1 MRPVRPIITDF
12 EEVVLPEDES
22 QQTSQDAGADDLSS
36 MFQRLMNKPSGDS
49 ANEGGDAE
57 AASNDFSSPSDVET
71 GNADSQ
77 SYQAD
82 LSEPLETHSESVA
95 AAALQDDGEC
105 PVSAESIFE
114 AIVFVGNTENDGFI
128 STEDVCSLMPGVTE
142 EDVAAIA
149 EKISQRWKED
159 ARPYYLESRDGV
171 QWRVQLDP
179 QFEPVRDGFY
189 TPTRE
194 SELPQSAKNV
204 LALIAYMQPLTA
216 REVGKKLGVDRPAP
230 ILNLL
235 VKRNLIQVEQR
246 ITDEKKVNLY
256 TTTDRFLELY
266 NLDSLDDLPTIDD
279 V

>member
-12 EEVVLPEDES
+12 EEVVLPEDER
-22 QQTSQDAGADDLSS
+22 QQTSQDAGSDDLSS
-36 MFQRLMNKPSGDS
+36 MFQKLMNKPSGDAAS
-49 ANEGGDAE
+49 EGGASE
-57 AASNDFSSPSDVET
+57 PSSNDSLQSDIQT
-71 GNADSQ
+71 GELNSQ
-77 SYQAD
+77 QNQTVS
-82 LSEPLETHSESVA
+82 SEPMETHTESVA

-114 AIVFVGNTENDGFI
+114 AILFVGNAENDGFI
-128 STEDVCSLMPGVTE
+128 STEDVCNLMPGVTE
-142 EDVAAIA
+142 EDVAAVA
-149 EKISQRWKED
+149 EKIAQRWKED
-159 ARPYYLESRDGV
+159 ARPYYLESRDGA

-179 QFEPVRDGFY
+179 LFEPVRNGFY

-204 LALIAYMQPLTA
+204 LALVAYMQPLTA
-216 REVGKKLGVDRPAP
+216 QEVGKKLGVDRPASV
-230 ILNLL
+230 LNLL

-246 ITDEKKVNLY
+246 ITDNKKVNLY
-256 TTTDRFLELY
+256 RTTDRFLELY

>member
-1 MRPVRPIITDF
+1 MRPVKPIITDF
-12 EEVVLPEDES
+12 EEVVLPEDER

-36 MFQRLMNKPSGDS
+36 MFQQLMNKP
-49 ANEGGDAE
+49 GDA
-57 AASNDFSSPSDVET
+57 ASEGADASSQGSSIPSDAPTDEP
-71 GNADSQ
+71 NSQ
-77 SYQAD
+77 SNPSDQ
-82 LSEPLETHSESVA
+82 SEPMETHTESVA

-114 AIVFVGNTENDGFI
+114 AILFVGNAENDGYI
-128 STEDVCSLMPGVTE
+128 TTEDVCALMPGVTE
-142 EDVAAIA
+142 EDVAAAA
-149 EKISQRWKED
+149 EKIAQRWKED
-159 ARPYYLESRDGV
+159 ARPYYLESPDGDR
-171 QWRVQLDP
+171 WRVQLDP
-179 QFEPVRDGFY
+179 LFEPIRNGFY

-204 LALIAYMQPLTA
+204 LALVAYMQPLTA
-216 REVGKKLGVDRPAP
+216 QGVGKKLGVDRPTP

-246 ITDEKKVNLY
+246 ITDNKKVNLY
-256 TTTDRFLELY
+256 RTTDRFLELY

>member
-12 EEVVLPEDES
+12 EEVVLPEDDR

-36 MFQRLMNKPSGDS
+36 MFQRLMNKPGDAAS
-49 ANEGGDAE
+49 EGGN
-57 AASNDFSSPSDVET
+57 ASSQGSSIPSDVQT
-71 GNADSQ
+71 GEPNSQ
-77 SYQAD
+77 PNQPEA
-82 LSEPLETHSESVA
+82 SEPMETHTESVA

-114 AIVFVGNTENDGFI
+114 AILFVGNAENDGFI
-128 STEDVCSLMPGVTE
+128 STEDVCALMPGVTE
-142 EDVAAIA
+142 EDVAAVA
-149 EKISQRWKED
+149 EKIAQRWKED
-159 ARPYYLESRDGV
+159 ARPYYLESRDGI

-179 QFEPVRDGFY
+179 LFEPVRDGFY

-204 LALIAYMQPLTA
+204 LALVAYMQPLTA
-216 REVGKKLGVDRPAP
+216 QEVGKKLGVDRPAS

-246 ITDEKKVNLY
+246 ITDNKKVNLY
-256 TTTDRFLELY
+256 RTTDRFLELY